1 MVFLSHGE
9 CSSDWLGVRG
19 LLISKLNDAPFER
32 RRADKAQFVGP
43 GRMRR
48 ENRHTLADEYRE
60 DRKNGAGNKRYG
72 VERRR
77 QLTAAHKPGA
87 AQPARRQQ
95 PDNRA
100 RALRG
105 TAHAR

>member
-19 LLISKLNDAPFER
+19 LLISKLNDAAFER

-48 ENRHTLADEYRE
+48 ENRHTRAEEYRE
-60 DRKNGAGNKRYG
+60 DRNNVAGNKRFS
-72 VERRR
+72 VERSR
-77 QLTAAHKPGA
+77 QLTPAHKPGA
-87 AQPARRQQ
+87 AQSARPSQ
-95 PDNRA
+95 PDNLA
-100 RALRG
+100 R
-105 TAHAR
+105 T